1 MSDNTEFISSSMEA
15 IERNDDLLTQI
26 LARVTLRDV
35 ITFRRVSKRWLSLIS
50 APYFRCCHAS
60 LKQRVSG
67 LFFDFAPDSVFH
79 QEVKFFYLDKET
91 CPSYSSSSFSPKIP
105 DLSSS
110 QIIQS
115 CNGLMLLQSEEAV
128 FIYNPT
134 TGDKKTLPSSFPSFD
149 SSDLHYSLAFAFDP
163 LHFIGYKVICIF
175 DGVDSKNECFE
186 TMIYSSE
193 SGVWKRGCSF
203 PPTFRVEFD
212 MVTYFKDSIYWNGR
226 KTTLR
231 FDLKEECMKND
242 MPPLPSKTYY
252 RTVLVPTCGHMNLA
266 GFESDD
272 ELSICV
278 FRLKEDYSSPRW
290 VHLHSIDLLPVI
302 VRTAFD
308 RITLHEKEFFCSVIH
323 LIEDDEDGMSLLLH
337 VPGTV
342 VVLRLKD
349 RNSYYVSDIPTGNE
363 ILQKTWGWFRT
374 FEYIESLASV

>member
-1 MSDNTEFISSSMEA
+1 MRDNTEFISSSMEA

-26 LARVTLRDV
+26 LVRVPLRDV

-50 APYFRCCHAS
+50 APYFRRCHTS
-60 LKQRVSG
+60 VKVKQRVSG

-105 DLSSS
+105 DLGSSL
-110 QIIQS
+110 IIQS
-115 CNGLMLLQSEEAV
+115 CNGLMLLQSEEAA

-134 TGDKKTLPSSFPSFD
+134 TGDKKTLPSSFPSSD
-149 SSDLHYSLAFAFDP
+149 PSDLYYSLAFDP
-163 LHFIGYKVICIF
+163 LLFLGYKVICIF
-175 DGVDSKNECFE
+175 DGLDSKDECFQ

-193 SGVWKRGCSF
+193 SGGWKRGCSL
-203 PPTFRVEFD
+203 PPTSHIHFD
-212 MVTYFKDSIYWNGR
+212 IPTYFKGSIYWNGR

-242 MPPLPSKTYY
+242 MPRLPPKTYY
-252 RTVLVPTCGHMNLA
+252 RTVLVPSSGYMNLA

-272 ELSICV
+272 ELSICI

-290 VHLHSIDLLPVI
+290 VHMHSIDLLPVI
-302 VRTAFD
+302 VQTAFD

-323 LIEDDEDGMSLLLH
+323 LIEDHEDGMSLLLH
-337 VPGTV
+337 VPGAV

-363 ILQKTWGWFRT
+363 ILQNTWGWFRT
-374 FEYIESLASV
+374 FEYMESLASV